1 MKVDKDEVLEEID
14 VTYDRNQNAQS
25 NIIQK

>member
-14 VTYDRNQNAQS
+14 VTYDRNQTAQS